1 MFQTHCRSVG
11 KGVPHVLRVSCLGES
26 VGLRRVRVVLRR
38 TRELRRRK
46 VGLTVE
52 IGVFRC
58 GLLVV
63 FVEWGECPMEI

>member
-1 MFQTHCRSVG
+1 ME
-11 KGVPHVLRVSCLGES
+11 KGVLPVLRVSCLGEL
-26 VGLRRVRVVLRR
+26 VGLWRVRVVLRK

-46 VGLTVE
+46 VGSMVE